1 MTVATG
7 TLDADTETF
16 VVSLFPGQ
24 QAKVRMAIT
33 GTITVTATDS
43 GSAFNLPSGSAATW
57 TASDSIVIDAPG
69 RYTFT
74 ASGVS
79 GGSCVYEV
87 VTWPS

>member
-7 TLDADTETF
+7 TLDANAETF

-24 QAKVRMAIT
+24 KAKIRMTIAS
-33 GTITVTATDS
+33 TITVTATD
-43 GSAFNLPSGSAATW
+43 GDSAFTLPSGDAAAW

-74 ASGVS
+74 ASGTS
-79 GGSCVYEV
+79 GGTCAYEV
-87 VTWPS
+87 VTWP

>member
-1 MTVATG
+1 MAVDTG
-7 TLDADTETF
+7 TLDANSETF

-24 QAKVRMAIT
+24 QAKVRLDIT

-43 GSAFNLPSGSAATW
+43 GSSFTLPSGSAAAW
-57 TASDSIVIDAPG
+57 TADNSFVLDAPG

-79 GGSCVYEV
+79 GGTCVYEV
-87 VTWPS
+87 VRWPV